1 MKNTMTEIRWH
12 GRGGQGAKTVSQ
24 LLALALMD
32 SGLYVQ
38 AFPEYGPERSGAPMK
53 SYTRS
58 SDRVIRLHCGIT
70 NPDAVVVLDDSLIG
84 EVDVKEGIKPNGLIL
99 VNSEVDH
106 ETMKRKLNYYDNLY
120 CVDGNR
126 LAREAGGR
134 YANVVIAG
142 SIASLLGT
150 PSLESLKRSAVELFK
165 DKLNE
170 SVMEANLNAIESGY
184 SIFKQVNQENILWQT
199 N

>member
-1 MKNTMTEIRWH
+1 MKNTMKEIRWH

-32 SGLYVQ
+32 AGLYVQ

-70 NPDAVVVLDDSLIG
+70 NPDAVVVLDDSLIS
-84 EVDVKEGIKPNGLIL
+84 EVDVREGIKPNGVIL

-106 ETMKRKLNYYDNLY
+106 ETMRLKLNYENLF
-120 CVDGNR
+120 CVDGDR

-142 SIASLLGT
+142 SIASLLGI

-165 DKLNE
+165 DKLNKTVIE
-170 SVMEANLNAIESGY
+170 INLKAMESGY
-184 SIFKQVNQENILWQT
+184 NIFKQLNQENILWPT

>member
-1 MKNTMTEIRWH
+1 MKTLMEIRWH

-32 SGLYVQ
+32 SGLHVQ

-58 SDRVIRLHCGIT
+58 SDQSIRLHCGIT
-70 NPDAVVVLDDSLIG
+70 NPDAVVVLDESLIG
-84 EVDVKEGIKPNGLIL
+84 EVDIKEGIKPEGLIL
-99 VNSEVDH
+99 VNSESDT
-106 ETMKRKLNYYDNLY
+106 ETMRRELNYYNHLF

-126 LAREAGGR
+126 LAKEAGGR
-134 YANVVIAG
+134 FANVVIAG
-142 SIASLLGT
+142 SIAALLGT
-150 PSLESLKRSAVELFK
+150 PSLETLKGSAVKLFK
-165 DKLNE
+165 DKLNAPVIE
-170 SVMEANLNAIESGY
+170 NNLRAIESGY
-184 SIFKQVNQENILWQT
+184 SIFKHLNKENLLWQM